1 MRMFKYL
8 LAVFLAVSA
17 SGFPERITSKDQP
30 HPIFSQYL
38 KREIAPVLL
47 SYARYQNEIIGCVA
61 DEGSSICLSE
71 FDVLEPIIIL
81 KGGGHPLSGMWIQR
95 FQLECD
101 GLKRYY
107 NLCFRAK
114 SLSEGPL
121 CLPLVMGRSIA
132 CPILQKDVM
141 MQVMMAAYMQIPED
155 ERASS
160 DLEMHVIDSKVTQIT
175 EPSGCWFYKSAGSWS
190 EEWTVL
196 VAGQEFYVT
205 IDFKSDGS
213 GGTYFAVSAK

>member
-1 MRMFKYL
+1 
-8 LAVFLAVSA
+8 
-17 SGFPERITSKDQP
+17 
-30 HPIFSQYL
+30 
-38 KREIAPVLL
+38 
-47 SYARYQNEIIGCVA
+47 
-61 DEGSSICLSE
+61 
-71 FDVLEPIIIL
+71 
-81 KGGGHPLSGMWIQR
+81 
-95 FQLECD
+95 
-101 GLKRYY
+101 
-107 NLCFRAK
+107 
-114 SLSEGPL
+114 
-121 CLPLVMGRSIA
+121 
-132 CPILQKDVM
+132 LQKDVM